1 MNNQKQFEDFTY
13 NTKCNIWTVSFNN
26 TDKEYVLKDYY
37 SDEYNITIYDN
48 DKMYNGICINNLN
61 HYYGELC
68 TMYYVWKNNL
78 KSDIIGFD
86 QYAKHWQ
93 EINYNNI
100 NDNQIQTWMHFE
112 EDSKIIQCP
121 ELRSFIYDF
130 MLYIKFNFPEYK
142 DNIDN
147 LLFNYDKTIQDHINI
162 FICKW
167 EIFEKICNII
177 FGYLE
182 HIMPNEL
189 WQNENTIK
197 EYIDFNF
204 KYNNNVNLN
213 NFEARFNSKRQFMFL
228 LEFLNGTL
236 YNIISKSF
244 NEGLLEYY
252 VVYNCENIDDY
263 NNILKLYKYN
273 LGNGIRYVLINDVNN
288 IFADNFYDKNY
299 EYKYLFLYNF
309 PYLINDTCNDC
320 FDIAKTNY
328 LEEIKKY
335 GVKIELNTNEY
346 VYSESSIE
354 LNKENYIIDNINN
367 IQED

>member
-26 TDKEYVLKDYY
+26 TDKEYALKDYY

-61 HYYGELC
+61 RYYGELC

-78 KSDIIGFD
+78 KSDIVGFD

-130 MLYIKFNFPEYK
+130 ILYIKFNFPEYK
-142 DNIDN
+142 DDIDN
-147 LLFNYDKTIQDHINI
+147 LLFNYDKTIKDHINI

-182 HIMPNEL
+182 HIMPNEQ
-189 WQNENTIK
+189 WQNENIIQ
-197 EYIDFNF
+197 EYIDFNS
-204 KYNNNVNLN
+204 KINIIKNQNVAEYILYSNRYIILLIEILYGTIFNLISDSFDYGQCSN
-213 NFEARFNSKRQFMFL
+213 CYI
-228 LEFLNGTL
+228 L
-236 YNIISKSF
+236 YNCN
-244 NEGLLEYY
+244 NE
-252 VVYNCENIDDY
+252 DDF
-263 NNILKLYKYN
+263 NNIMKTYTYN
-273 LGNGIRYVLINDVNN
+273 VGNGIDFIFINNEDKFIKYFNN
-288 IFADNFYDKNY
+288 IVKEDLCTYQNIFSYNDYSIRNHVTLNWNVDN
-299 EYKYLFLYNF
+299 
-309 PYLINDTCNDC
+309 I
-320 FDIAKTNY
+320 KTNGY
-328 LEEIKKY
+328 KIK
-335 GVKIELNTNEY
+335 LNKNEY
-346 VYSESSIE
+346 VYADSSIE
-354 LNKENYIIDNINN
+354 LHKGNYIIKTI
-367 IQED
+367 

>member
-13 NTKCNIWTVSFNN
+13 NTKRNIWTVSFNN
-26 TDKEYVLKDYY
+26 TDKEYALKDYY

-61 HYYGELC
+61 RYYGELC

-78 KSDIIGFD
+78 KSDIVGFD

-130 MLYIKFNFPEYK
+130 ILYIKFNFPEYK
-142 DNIDN
+142 DDIDN
-147 LLFNYDKTIQDHINI
+147 LLFNYDKTIKDHINI

-182 HIMPNEL
+182 HIMPNEQ
-189 WQNENTIK
+189 WQNENIIQ
-197 EYIDFNF
+197 EYIDFNS
-204 KYNNNVNLN
+204 KINIIKNQNVAEYILYSNRYIILLIEILYGTIFNLISDSFDYGQCSN
-213 NFEARFNSKRQFMFL
+213 CYI
-228 LEFLNGTL
+228 L
-236 YNIISKSF
+236 YNCN
-244 NEGLLEYY
+244 NE
-252 VVYNCENIDDY
+252 DDF
-263 NNILKLYKYN
+263 NNIMKTYTYN
-273 LGNGIRYVLINDVNN
+273 VGNGIDFIFINNEDKFIKYFNN
-288 IFADNFYDKNY
+288 IVKEDLCTYQNIFSYNDYSIRNHVTLNWNVDN
-299 EYKYLFLYNF
+299 
-309 PYLINDTCNDC
+309 I
-320 FDIAKTNY
+320 KTNGY
-328 LEEIKKY
+328 KIK
-335 GVKIELNTNEY
+335 LNKNEY
-346 VYSESSIE
+346 VYADSSIE
-354 LNKENYIIDNINN
+354 LHKGNYIIKTI
-367 IQED
+367 

>member
-26 TDKEYVLKDYY
+26 TDKEYALKDYY

-48 DKMYNGICINNLN
+48 DKMYNGICINELN
-61 HYYGELC
+61 RYYGELC

-78 KSDIIGFD
+78 KSDIVGFD

-112 EDSKIIQCP
+112 EDSKIIQCL

-130 MLYIKFNFPEYK
+130 ILYIKFNFPEYK

-182 HIMPNEL
+182 HIMPNEQ
-189 WQNENTIK
+189 WQNENIIQ
-197 EYIDFNF
+197 EYIDFNS
-204 KYNNNVNLN
+204 KINIIKNQNVAEYILYSNRYIILLIEILYGTIFNLISDSFDYGQCSN
-213 NFEARFNSKRQFMFL
+213 CYI
-228 LEFLNGTL
+228 L
-236 YNIISKSF
+236 YNCN
-244 NEGLLEYY
+244 NE
-252 VVYNCENIDDY
+252 DDF
-263 NNILKLYKYN
+263 NNIMKTYTYN
-273 LGNGIRYVLINDVNN
+273 VGNGIDFIFINNEDKFIKYFNN
-288 IFADNFYDKNY
+288 IVKEDLCTYQNIFSYNDYSIRNHVTLNWNVDN
-299 EYKYLFLYNF
+299 
-309 PYLINDTCNDC
+309 I
-320 FDIAKTNY
+320 KTNGY
-328 LEEIKKY
+328 KIK
-335 GVKIELNTNEY
+335 LNKNEY
-346 VYSESSIE
+346 VYADSSIE
-354 LNKENYIIDNINN
+354 LHKGNYIIKTI
-367 IQED
+367 

>member
-26 TDKEYVLKDYY
+26 TDKEYALKDYY

-48 DKMYNGICINNLN
+48 DKMYNGICINELN
-61 HYYGELC
+61 RYYGELC

-78 KSDIIGFD
+78 KSDIVGFD

-112 EDSKIIQCP
+112 ENSKIIQCP

-130 MLYIKFNFPEYK
+130 ILYIKFNFPEYK

-147 LLFNYDKTIQDHINI
+147 LLFNYDKTIKDHINI

-182 HIMPNEL
+182 HIMPNEQ
-189 WQNENTIK
+189 WQNENIIQ

-228 LEFLNGTL
+228 LEFFNGTL

-252 VVYNCENIDDY
+252 VVYNCETINDY

-273 LGNGIRYVLINDVNN
+273 LGNGIRYVLINDINN
-288 IFADNFYDKNY
+288 IFADKFYDNNY
-299 EYKYLFLYNF
+299 EYKYLFLYDS
-309 PYLINDTCNDC
+309 PYLINDTCNDF

-346 VYSESSIE
+346 IYADSSIE
-354 LNKENYIIDNINN
+354 LNKGNYIIKSI
-367 IQED
+367 

>member
-26 TDKEYVLKDYY
+26 TDKEYALKDYY

-61 HYYGELC
+61 RYYGELC

-78 KSDIIGFD
+78 KSDIVGFD

-121 ELRSFIYDF
+121 ELRSFIYEF
-130 MLYIKFNFPEYK
+130 ILYIKFNFPEYK
-142 DNIDN
+142 DDIDN
-147 LLFNYDKTIQDHINI
+147 LLFNYDKTIKDHINI

-182 HIMPNEL
+182 HIMPNEQ
-189 WQNENTIK
+189 WQNENIIQ
-197 EYIDFNF
+197 EYIDFNS
-204 KYNNNVNLN
+204 KINIIKNQNVAEYILYSNRYIILLIEILYGTIFNLISDSFDYGQCSN
-213 NFEARFNSKRQFMFL
+213 CYI
-228 LEFLNGTL
+228 L
-236 YNIISKSF
+236 YNCN
-244 NEGLLEYY
+244 NE
-252 VVYNCENIDDY
+252 DDF
-263 NNILKLYKYN
+263 NNIMKTYTYN
-273 LGNGIRYVLINDVNN
+273 VGNGIDFIFINNEDKFIKYFNN
-288 IFADNFYDKNY
+288 IVKEDLCTYQNIFSYNDYSIRNHVTLNWNVDN
-299 EYKYLFLYNF
+299 
-309 PYLINDTCNDC
+309 I
-320 FDIAKTNY
+320 KTNGY
-328 LEEIKKY
+328 KIK
-335 GVKIELNTNEY
+335 LNKNEY
-346 VYSESSIE
+346 VYADSSIE
-354 LNKENYIIDNINN
+354 LHKGNYIIKTI
-367 IQED
+367 